1 MAQFYCQKCKQLLDD
16 TNFYPSNN
24 LKKYPNGKLSLCKDC
39 ITKDIDNEKPS
50 TYLWI
55 LEECD
60 IPYIATEW
68 DILFK
73 YCKENI
79 SKITN
84 RTIIGRYISKMK
96 LRSFRDFRWEDSFK
110 LVEIQNHRILKRL
123 EEEVHGSVLL

>member
-68 DILFK
+68 DNLLN
-73 YCKENI
+73 YYKE
-79 SKITN
+79 KTN

-96 LRSFRDFRWEDSFK
+96 LMSFKSFRWKDSFE
-110 LVEIQNHRILKRL
+110 LVEVQNHQILKRL
-123 EEEVHGSVLL
+123 EEEIHGSVLL